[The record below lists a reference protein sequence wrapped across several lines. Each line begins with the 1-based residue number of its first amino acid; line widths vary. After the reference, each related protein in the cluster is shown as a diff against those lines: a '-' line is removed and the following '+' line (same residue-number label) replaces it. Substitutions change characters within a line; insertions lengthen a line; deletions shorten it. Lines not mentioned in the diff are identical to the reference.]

1 MTKFPAYVD
10 LGTYRGRLSLVG
22 NDALDLLD
30 RLTTNR
36 ISDLTSVG
44 MGMGAVL
51 TTNKGRIIDL
61 LGVHLQQKDLMI
73 ITSGK
78 ATKKVSDWIEFYTI
92 MEDVQTKDVSDETFH
107 FRVMGS
113 SSNIDFIP
121 DVSSLEPFHV
131 VEADIEE
138 TQCLAISTKIG
149 DEPGIDL
156 IGSLEGK
163 DFVKAKMDEVF
174 REIQIEEY
182 DQVRIDAGVP
192 AYGAELTE
200 DFNPLEAGLMPY
212 ISFNK
217 GCYIGQEVVARL
229 NTYDKVQRKLVKF
242 RWDGEDCGLSGKDIA
257 IEDRV
262 VGVMTSALCGF
273 GMGFVR
279 NAQAEQGNVMMCD
292 GVQVTVSD
300 ILAD

>member
-121 DVSSLEPFHV
+121 DVSSL
-131 VEADIEE
+131 
-138 TQCLAISTKIG
+138 CL
-149 DEPGIDL
+149 L
-156 IGSLEGK
+156 
-163 DFVKAKMDEVF
+163 
-174 REIQIEEY
+174 
-182 DQVRIDAGVP
+182 
-192 AYGAELTE
+192 
-200 DFNPLEAGLMPY
+200 
-212 ISFNK
+212 
-217 GCYIGQEVVARL
+217 
-229 NTYDKVQRKLVKF
+229 
-242 RWDGEDCGLSGKDIA
+242 
-257 IEDRV
+257 
-262 VGVMTSALCGF
+262 
-273 GMGFVR
+273 
-279 NAQAEQGNVMMCD
+279 
-292 GVQVTVSD
+292 
-300 ILAD
+300 